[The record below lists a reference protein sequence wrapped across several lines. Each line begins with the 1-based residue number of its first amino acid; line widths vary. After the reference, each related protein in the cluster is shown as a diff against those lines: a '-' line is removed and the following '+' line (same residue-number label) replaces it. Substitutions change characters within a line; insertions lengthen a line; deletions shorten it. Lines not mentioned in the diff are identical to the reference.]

1 MLKSKPSPASSL
13 RASIKQVHSQQQ
25 VITSRI
31 IHARRVLVREA
42 VNVFGVRQR
51 SSGDW
56 EIAGIPL
63 PDPETFRVYPSSSI
77 NAALSHVIHLVSLIT
92 TYLSIS
98 LPFVPMPPPPFYHP
112 HVGRP
117 LMKANLPFVS
127 TTKWR
132 EKHVLWMSS
141 TASVSSKIKPQ
152 STPAISNLSSQPS
165 ICSIIAKS
173 TSKHK
178 QFLVSFALLSFSMAY
193 LAWSQDVPGIGI
205 RGDVN
210 DDDDAGVLFD
220 EESKVAQGHSVSVES
235 SVTENALISPAS
247 VLRLIHAITQSPT
260 LGHRSHDPGGART
273 LKHLGFGL
281 DVSKLVSTILRAEE
295 LQWDLKGDTE
305 AGDDILSEGWDLL
318 DSGAP

>member
-1 MLKSKPSPASSL
+1 
-13 RASIKQVHSQQQ
+13 
-25 VITSRI
+25 
-31 IHARRVLVREA
+31 
-42 VNVFGVRQR
+42 
-51 SSGDW
+51 
-56 EIAGIPL
+56 
-63 PDPETFRVYPSSSI
+63 
-77 NAALSHVIHLVSLIT
+77 
-92 TYLSIS
+92 
-98 LPFVPMPPPPFYHP
+98 
-112 HVGRP
+112 
-117 LMKANLPFVS
+117 MKANLPFVS

-178 QFLVSFALLSFSMAY
+178 QFLVSFALLSFSIAY

-205 RGDVN
+205 RGDVD
-210 DDDDAGVLFD
+210 DDDDAGVLFN

-260 LGHRSHDPGGART
+260 LGHRSHDPGGARS

>member
-1 MLKSKPSPASSL
+1 
-13 RASIKQVHSQQQ
+13 
-25 VITSRI
+25 
-31 IHARRVLVREA
+31 
-42 VNVFGVRQR
+42 
-51 SSGDW
+51 
-56 EIAGIPL
+56 
-63 PDPETFRVYPSSSI
+63 
-77 NAALSHVIHLVSLIT
+77 
-92 TYLSIS
+92 
-98 LPFVPMPPPPFYHP
+98 MPPPPFYHP

-117 LMKANLPFVS
+117 LIKANLPFVS

-141 TASVSSKIKPQ
+141 TASLSNKIKPQ
-152 STPAISNLSSQPS
+152 STLPISNLSAQPS

-178 QFLVSFALLSFSMAY
+178 QLLVSFALLSFSIAY

-210 DDDDAGVLFD
+210 DNDDVGVLFD
-220 EESKVAQGHSVSVES
+220 EESKIPQGQSVSAKS
-235 SVTENALISPAS
+235 SATETPLISPAS
-247 VLRLIHAITQSPT
+247 ILRLIHAIAQSPT

-295 LQWDLKGDTE
+295 LQWDVKTDAE
-305 AGDDILSEGWDLL
+305 EGDDILSEGWDLL